1 MKTFDFMWPQSL
13 ECSKFPEDGKDEICI
28 SPNISSSSAKISASE
43 SNQNVGITS
52 NINKEDKKHQGSKS
66 TSVYSH
72 RFRYVQ
78 VF

>member
-1 MKTFDFMWPQSL
+1 MKTFDFMWPESL

-52 NINKEDKKHQGSKS
+52 NINKDDKKHQGSKS

-72 RFRYVQ
+72 RFRFVH
-78 VF
+78 V